1 MLGILRQ
8 SQAVFYALAF
18 FWLDGFAVPAPAQV
32 TQTVGR
38 LVQHSLKEILMTQ
51 FKLSSREQEVINLVL
66 QGKSNKLIAFEL
78 GISIRTVEFH
88 LKNIYAKLK
97 VNNKIELILKLG
109 NTTGSL
115 QSKKLV
121 TSTVVNSRK
130 IIKNRGQSNQLPNW
144 TNSFTNVIHM
154 TNKEPN
160 TMNRIP
166 QFVIP
171 FSSILMIVALFLP
184 VVSINDLNG
193 KNLIQVSGLEN
204 LLLAANGV
212 IGIIALYRMIVRT
225 DKPRAS
231 YLRWLGIFSM
241 LMSVLMTRNVLAFNS
256 IYSGPY
262 TEAII
267 GFSLPIGL
275 LGATLMAIG
284 AFANL
289 RLAKQEQNAIA

>member
-1 MLGILRQ
+1 
-8 SQAVFYALAF
+8 
-18 FWLDGFAVPAPAQV
+18 
-32 TQTVGR
+32 
-38 LVQHSLKEILMTQ
+38 MTQ
-51 FKLSSREQEVINLVL
+51 FKLSHREQEVVQLVL

-78 GISIRTVEFH
+78 GISVRTVEFH
-88 LKNIYAKLK
+88 LKNIYAKLQ
-97 VNNKIELILKLG
+97 VNNKIELVLRLG
-109 NTTGSL
+109 NTTGGL
-115 QSKKLV
+115 QSTKLV
-121 TSTVVNSRK
+121 VSTVVNSRK
-130 IIKNRGQSNQLPNW
+130 IIKNRGKSKSWLNW
-144 TNSFTNVIHM
+144 ANSFTNVISM
-154 TNKEPN
+154 TNKEPDM
-160 TMNRIP
+160 MNRTP

-212 IGIIALYRMIVRT
+212 IGIIALYRIIVRT

-231 YLRWLGIFSM
+231 YLRWLGVFSL
-241 LMSVLMTRNVLAFNS
+241 LMSVLMAQSVLAFNS

-267 GFSLPIGL
+267 GFSLPVGL
-275 LGATLMAIG
+275 LGATLMTMG

-289 RLAKQEQNAIA
+289 RLTKQQQDSIA